1 MLSTKR
7 LKAFLPT
14 SRSEKAKTF
23 YQGILGLKLLS
34 EDNYALEFEANGTL
48 LRITVVETFT
58 PHSFTVLGWD
68 VDDIRSMILK
78 LTEKGVTFERY
89 GFLRQDDLG
98 VWTSPGGTEVAW
110 FKDPDG
116 NLLSLS
122 GSKYKR

>member
-1 MLSTKR
+1 MLSTKK

-14 SRSEKAKTF
+14 TGPDKAKMF
-23 YQGILGLKLLS
+23 YQDVLGLKLLS
-34 EDNYALEFEANGTL
+34 EDNFGLEFEVNGTL
-48 LRITVVETFT
+48 LRIAVVEVFT

-68 VDDIRSMILK
+68 VDDIRSLILE

-89 GFLRQDDLG
+89 GFLRQDELG
-98 VWTSPGGTEVAW
+98 VWTAPGGTEVAW

-122 GSKYKR
+122 ENK

>member
-1 MLSTKR
+1 MLSTTK

-14 SRSEKAKTF
+14 SGSEKAKSF
-23 YQGILGLKLLS
+23 YQGVLGLKLIS
-34 EDNYALEFEANGTL
+34 EDSYALEFEVNGTL
-48 LRITVVETFT
+48 LRITVVESFT

-68 VDDIRSMILK
+68 VEDIRSMILS

-122 GSKYKR
+122 EHK

>member
-1 MLSTKR
+1 MLSTQR

-14 SRSEKAKTF
+14 SRSDKAKIF
-23 YQGILGLKLLS
+23 YQDVLGLKLLS
-34 EDNYALEFEANGTL
+34 EDDYALEFDANGTL
-48 LRITVVETFT
+48 LRITVVDTFT

-68 VDDIRSMILK
+68 VDDIRSIILK
-78 LTEKGVTFERY
+78 LTEKGVSFERY

-122 GSKYKR
+122 EPK